1 MQDSAPAH
9 AVKGTIEDLRERGIL
24 CIQWPLYSPDLNPI
38 ETVWNWMKDELRG
51 YDELRTAI
59 LAAWEAVPTAYLTEL
74 LEGMPARCQAVID
87 ANGEHTRY

>member
-1 MQDSAPAH
+1 
-9 AVKGTIEDLRERGIL
+9 
-24 CIQWPLYSPDLNPI
+24 
-38 ETVWNWMKDELRG
+38 MKDWIQDHYDDELCE